1 MEITLEN
8 IMHRVSVRSFTG
20 TPLDVAHCS
29 LLERLFAES
38 VEGCPY
44 GYKPRFGLVGTEG
57 IVGSASSDVENG
69 KPLRIGTY
77 GIIQK
82 APAFMVGAVKMG
94 PRALVDYGYALEGVI
109 LAATSTGLGTCW
121 LGGTFSRS
129 AAAASLGLAEGE
141 VLPAISPVGYPAD
154 RRTFSDKTVRF
165 LAGSDRRL
173 SWPELFFDQEEG
185 KSLTEAKAGK
195 WAPVLEAVRRGPS
208 ASNKQPWRILAL
220 DGDRFQLLFAEDRA
234 YNRAL
239 GIPIQELDMGIA
251 LRHFESAAKAL
262 GLDGHWL
269 AAKLGAVHCDAPKE
283 KASRHREALTCIAE
297 WVPGK

>member
-1 MEITLEN
+1 MHITLET
-8 IMHRVSVRSFTG
+8 IMRRISVRSFTG
-20 TPLDVAHCS
+20 VPLEAAHNNI
-29 LLERLFAES
+29 LERLFVES
-38 VEGCPY
+38 VEGCPF
-44 GYKPRFGLVGTEG
+44 GYQPRFSLVGTEG
-57 IVGSASSDVENG
+57 IVGPGGSDVENG
-69 KPLRIGTY
+69 RPVRIGTY
-77 GIIQK
+77 GVIQK
-82 APAFMVGAVKMG
+82 APAFMVGVVKMG

-109 LAATSTGLGTCW
+109 LGVTAAGLGTCW

-129 AAAASLGLAEGE
+129 AAVASLGLAEGE

-173 SWPELFFDQEEG
+173 SWPELFFDQEAS
-185 KSLTEAKAGK
+185 KPLTEAKAGK
-195 WAPVLEAVRRGPS
+195 WSPVLEAVRRGPS

-220 DGDRFQLLFAEDRA
+220 DGDRFRLLFAEDRA

-269 AAKLGAVHCDAPKE
+269 AVKSGGVQSGTPKE
-283 KASRHREALTCIAE
+283 KASRGGEALACVAE